1 MNFMNPTVFIAIS
14 KILKNFNFEKVH
26 QFMTLTKWSWWDG
39 EGPDRVPTIDQ
50 LKSCARQMLI
60 DTYNEKCGRQ
70 TGGFV
75 TEYYAGNVKDST
87 ECMHLHFAI
96 ASTFETF

>member
-1 MNFMNPTVFIAIS
+1 MKTTASIAIS

-26 QFMTLTKWSWWDG
+26 QFMSLTKWSWWDG
-39 EGPDRVPTIDQ
+39 EGPDRVPTIEQ
-50 LKSCARQMLI
+50 LKSQARQMLI

-75 TEYYAGNVKDST
+75 TEYYGGKVEDST
-87 ECMHLHFAI
+87 ECMHLHFSI
-96 ASTFETF
+96 ACYFEMF